1 MSSGDRSLRGRGD
14 LATSLLMIFPLV
26 LVYEV
31 GVMFSSSVNGADFV
45 TRWVLA
51 AVGYDRTRYLA
62 VHLALAALFVIA
74 LIALRRRRRFEPREI
89 APMLIESSIYA
100 LTIGSLLVFAVQG
113 ILGLSWG
120 LPASVEARL
129 VAFEL
134 GETGE
139 AVIASVGAGVHE
151 ELVFRLGLFAG
162 GAAVLVALGVSR
174 TLALLA
180 AGLIAAALFSAAHHI
195 GPLGDP
201 FEIGIFAY
209 RLLAGV
215 VFALLFYYRSLAHA
229 VYTHFLYDLYV
240 LVLR

>member
-1 MSSGDRSLRGRGD
+1 MNSGDRSLLGRGD
-14 LATSLLMIFPLV
+14 LATSLLMIFPLF

-45 TRWVLA
+45 TRWVLG
-51 AVGYDRTRYLA
+51 AVGYDRTRYLV

-120 LPASVEARL
+120 LPASMEARL

-162 GAAVLVALGVSR
+162 GAAVLAALGVPR
-174 TLALLA
+174 TLALIA